1 MANTTEHFLPQ
12 RDIENNPPE
21 YPATAAPKSYSFLIS
36 VRFLCITL
44 VGFLGTINLF
54 VIRANLSIALPCMV
68 YISTTVSESKF
79 VETKNNISV
88 STIQPGCVRLDS
100 VNTTND
106 IKVPYTWSGNTRGI
120 VNGAFFVGYFFSQI
134 PASLLFKR
142 FGGRMIMAIFIGIS
156 TVCNLLQH
164 PLALLFGH
172 DFAHLTFIILRFF
185 NGIGSGCFFGI
196 YPSILSNW
204 LPKTERSR
212 TISIAFS
219 GLYVGIIICFI
230 EF

>member
-1 MANTTEHFLPQ
+1 MADLQ
-12 RDIENNPPE
+12 IENFNSIAKLF
-21 YPATAAPKSYSFLIS
+21 YFLI
-36 VRFLCITL
+36 LL
-44 VGFLGTINLF
+44 
-54 VIRANLSIALPCMV
+54 
-68 YISTTVSESKF
+68 
-79 VETKNNISV
+79 
-88 STIQPGCVRLDS
+88 Q
-100 VNTTND
+100 
-106 IKVPYTWSGNTRGI
+106 VPYTWSSNTRGI

-164 PLALLFGH
+164 PLALLFGR
-172 DFAHLTFIILRFF
+172 DLAHLTFIILRFF

-204 LPKTERSR
+204 LPKNERSR

-219 GLYVGIIICFI
+219 GLYVGIPICIYQFFI
-230 EF
+230 RKTYIKCGENIY